1 MHADTKEGEVI
12 HPMALEDS
20 GLEIEREVWEAAGA
34 AALKMITPGQLDW
47 AEGQGVVAIAPVARH
62 IEGVQMLGIAR
73 LRYRPRTNRT
83 LAFIGREAEWREA
96 IARFGRIAGDA
107 GFGAGVETLAT
118 SRANQEIM

>member
-1 MHADTKEGEVI
+1 VHADTKEGEVI

-20 GLEIEREVWEAAGA
+20 GLEVEREVRCAA

-47 AEGQGVVAIAPVARH
+47 AEGQGVVAFAPVARH

-73 LRYRPRTNRT
+73 LRYRPKTNRT
-83 LAFIGREAEWREA
+83 LAFVGREAEWREA

-107 GFGAGVETLAT
+107 GFGAGVEALAT
-118 SRANQEIM
+118 SRAIKQ